1 MQLSQM
7 QAGSHQVTANSLDHL
22 KAVTGLGLGWPQV
35 PCASTLCIVNLG
47 ASEARVELL
56 ASQFVALRREAGAG
70 GLGDGEAGNDHFL
83 FDDDD
88 NYQFPVR
95 AQHHSSRAQPRMHA
109 PVLCMLCS
117 VHELCHKSAG
127 SCKLLALRTV
137 LKAELGQGM
146 QRAVV
151 GG

>member
-1 MQLSQM
+1 M
-7 QAGSHQVTANSLDHL
+7 
-22 KAVTGLGLGWPQV
+22 TGLGLGWPQV

-95 AQHHSSRAQPRMHA
+95 AQHHRSRARPRMHA
-109 PVLCMLCS
+109 QRFACCAARMSCVTRVC
-117 VHELCHKSAG
+117 

-137 LKAELGQGM
+137 LKS
-146 QRAVV
+146 
-151 GG
+151 